1 MTPHLLSNMP
11 ALELTVNVP
20 IPDEQ
25 AFVAEFSKAA
35 SRILSKPEQHFLI
48 NVKHNPNLCFAG
60 TLDPAFLLTVD
71 ILDTSNPESNAQS
84 SKDFFALMKSK
95 FNIEDTRGY
104 IIYNDPGRSNW
115 GWKIIASEH
124 FPRPRK
130 EVFAFVSQK
139 CAVTRSSHHWR
150 GGHAPPRP
158 SISMVIRLHTWRVST
173 HKDSLGVPYPSS
185 AEPGTTMHFK
195 FSSIIALAANTAA
208 LTLASPVETT
218 DIATCTYQATADG
231 YPFLIYPRQLE
242 DDWDEF
248 VDSTYTAHTNQPKGP
263 PYVIIAGYHLTK
275 VNGPGKAD
283 VYTIVQK
290 LGKDGVLKDNLIKDI
305 EELLKGAIFKSTKTN
320 QITWSVLSAH
330 CV

>member
-84 SKDFFALMKSK
+84 SKEFFALLKSK

-115 GWKIIASEH
+115 G
-124 FPRPRK
+124 
-130 EVFAFVSQK
+130 FAFASQK
-139 CAVTRSSHHWR
+139 CAITHSSHHWR
-150 GGHAPPRP
+150 GGHARPRP
-158 SISMVIRLHTWRVST
+158 S
-173 HKDSLGVPYPSS
+173 SLGVPYPSS
-185 AEPGTTMHFK
+185 AESGTTMHFK
-195 FSSIIALAANTAA
+195 FSSIIALAAHTAA

-248 VDSTYTAHTNQPKGP
+248 VDSTYAAHTNQPKGP

-290 LGKDGVLKDNLIKDI
+290 LGKDGVRKDNLIKDI